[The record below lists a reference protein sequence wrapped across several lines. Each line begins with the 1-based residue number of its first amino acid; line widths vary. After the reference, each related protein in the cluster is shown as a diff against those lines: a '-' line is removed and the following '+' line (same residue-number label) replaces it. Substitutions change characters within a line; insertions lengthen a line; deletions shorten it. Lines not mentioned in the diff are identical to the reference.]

1 MQQACAL
8 FSGVVFLSIRRF
20 TPQVALLRDRNTSCQ
35 LLFDKFYLY
44 MGTSNFKKEASS
56 YKMPAVCSF
65 KTVSRLVP
73 AEFGC
78 NIILAVQ
85 DLRETHKMQRSP
97 LLCVDDASPAGSGT
111 ESTYSEDEEDLN
123 IFSYKKKHSPDIV
136 CVCVLTLQYCSFT
149 FSAHSWHTWLT
160 NENSITTLDRH
171 HWEHL

>member
-1 MQQACAL
+1 MLYSQELCFCPSEGSHHKSL
-8 FSGVVFLSIRRF
+8 CFGTETHPVSYCLISSISTWGLPILKRRH
-20 TPQVALLRDRNTSCQ
+20 LHI
-35 LLFDKFYLY
+35 
-44 MGTSNFKKEASS
+44 
-56 YKMPAVCSF
+56 KMPAVCSF